1 MKTIKKYFKIN
12 WIIFKN
18 AYIRDKKVPGAVFAG
33 VAFHVC
39 DIVMTIIFF
48 NIIFSNTSSLGGWSF
63 YQVLFLY
70 AFAKSIISISGGW
83 VKGGLNDFAIEHVR
97 RGGFDFYMTKPV
109 NPMILVSMSRPRLYA
124 FIAAIFEIGLCFYAV
139 IAGQISVGLSNIIW
153 FLVLAIFANMIYYFL
168 QVLTVLPAFW
178 FIKLW
183 SLQDLMSRFNQIMR
197 YPAGV
202 FPPFIRF
209 ILMSVFPIIA
219 VSYIPAQTLFYP
231 PKLEYIIYIMLITL
245 VFGLFTN
252 YLWHLGQSRYSS
264 ASS

>member
-1 MKTIKKYFKIN
+1 MKKYFLIN

-33 VAFHVC
+33 VMFHLV
-39 DIVMTIIFF
+39 DIAMIIIFF
-48 NIIFSNTSSLGGWSF
+48 NIIFSNTSSLAGWNF

-70 AFAKSIISISGGW
+70 AFAKCIVSINSGW
-83 VKGGLNDFAIEHVR
+83 IKGGLNDFATELIR
-97 RGGFDFYMTKPV
+97 RGGFDFFMTKPV

-124 FIAAIFEIGLCFYAV
+124 FIAGIFEVGLCFYA
-139 IAGQISVGLSNIIW
+139 IFAGHINIGLANIFW
-153 FLVLAIFANMIYYFL
+153 FIILAILVNMLYYFL
-168 QVLTVLPAFW
+168 QVLTVVPAFW

-183 SLQDLMSRFNQIMR
+183 SLQDLMSRFNQVMR

-202 FPPFIRF
+202 FPPVIRF

-219 VSYIPAQTLFYP
+219 ISFIPAQTLFYP
-231 PKLEYIIYIMLITL
+231 PKIEYIIYIILITL
-245 VFGLFTN
+245 IFGMITN
-252 YLWHLGQSRYSS
+252 FLWKLGQSRYSS